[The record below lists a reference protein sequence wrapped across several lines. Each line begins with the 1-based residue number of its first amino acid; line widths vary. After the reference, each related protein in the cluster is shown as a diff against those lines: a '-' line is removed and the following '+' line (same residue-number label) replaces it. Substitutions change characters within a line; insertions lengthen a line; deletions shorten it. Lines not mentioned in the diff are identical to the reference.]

1 MRHRLEQ
8 RVSKLE
14 EGQPSTLLE
23 WADKLSFEELSRA
36 VFLMLKSHYVELPDA
51 EKKELVALG
60 VELPSGPCEVSEK
73 VQVEVDNWAIHKPE
87 YRPFASKP
95 VWLEDRNHI
104 IGAAGQLCG
113 ALKRATL
120 PADIEESVLPLIE
133 KLSEGGSSYQ
143 WGYQWPLSD
152 EEIDRVAEAM
162 SGVDL
167 GPEQPWFREYF
178 KAHAENMRPSLEEAR
193 EYRERQESAS
203 GVVA

>member
-1 MRHRLEQ
+1 M
-8 RVSKLE
+8 
-14 EGQPSTLLE
+14 
-23 WADKLSFEELSRA
+23 D
-36 VFLMLKSHYVELPDA
+36 
-51 EKKELVALG
+51 
-60 VELPSGPCEVSEK
+60 
-73 VQVEVDNWAIHKPE
+73 KPE
-87 YRPFASKP
+87 YRPFASGA

-104 IGAAGQLCG
+104 IGAVGQLCD

-167 GPEQPWFREYF
+167 GPEQPWFREYL
-178 KAHAENMRPSLEEAR
+178 KAHAEHVRPVREKEQEYLER
-193 EYRERQESAS
+193 KKSNL
-203 GVVA
+203 V